1 MYKWCLLQNGTREPA
16 LESNL
21 VLRFLH
27 FPPGLQCSGFV
38 IGFALGDALLL
49 LPPCCHAPSVHT
61 ELEFGSD
68 RCIDD

>member
-49 LPPCCHAPSVHT
+49 PPPCCHAPSAPAS
-61 ELEFGSD
+61 LLAAFP
-68 RCIDD
+68 